1 MKTGLIIGKFMPL
14 HKGHIAL
21 IEFALG
27 QCDELIVL
35 VSASDD
41 EPITGAQR
49 LEWLQELYKDNSKVK
64 PIMLNYDD
72 LILSDTETTVS
83 SEGLSK
89 LWANYL
95 KEQLPPIDVI
105 FASEAYG
112 AYMSRF
118 LDCEAV
124 IYDEPCKIVPV
135 SATQIRNDP
144 FTYLNFLPEIVQA
157 YYSQDD
163 KNLSAQ

>member
-41 EPITGAQR
+41 EPIIGTQR
-49 LEWLQELYKDNSKVK
+49 LQWLEELYKDNSRVK
-64 PIMLNYDD
+64 PRMLNYDD
-72 LILSDTETTVS
+72 LILLHADTTIS

-89 LWANYL
+89 LWAGYL
-95 KEQLPPIDVI
+95 MEQLPPIDVI

-118 LDCEAV
+118 LNCEAV

-135 SATQIRNDP
+135 SASQIRNDP
-144 FTYLNFLPEIVQA
+144 FTYFTFLPDVVQA
-157 YYSQDD
+157 YYTQEDD
-163 KNLSAQ
+163 KSQNV